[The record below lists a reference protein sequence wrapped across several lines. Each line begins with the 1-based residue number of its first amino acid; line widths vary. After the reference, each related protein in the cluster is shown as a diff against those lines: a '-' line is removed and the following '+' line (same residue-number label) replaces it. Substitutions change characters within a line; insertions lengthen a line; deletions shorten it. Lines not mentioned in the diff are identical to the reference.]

1 MLSKNIYKQ
10 LQENKIYV
18 NSIILTAVSDYLFQ
32 EIIIKDKQSLINLNT
47 ITIVFQTWKY
57 FLIFKK
63 IKTEKME
70 NKEILM
76 ELNNF

>member
-18 NSIILTAVSDYLFQ
+18 NSIIVTAVSDYLFQ
-32 EIIIKDKQSLINLNT
+32 EIIIKDKHSLINLNT

-63 IKTEKME
+63 LKIKK
-70 NKEILM
+70 NGKER
-76 ELNNF
+76 NFNEIK

>member
-18 NSIILTAVSDYLFQ
+18 NSIIVTAVSDYLFQ

-63 IKTEKME
+63 IKIKK
-70 NKEILM
+70 NGKER
-76 ELNNF
+76 NFNEIK